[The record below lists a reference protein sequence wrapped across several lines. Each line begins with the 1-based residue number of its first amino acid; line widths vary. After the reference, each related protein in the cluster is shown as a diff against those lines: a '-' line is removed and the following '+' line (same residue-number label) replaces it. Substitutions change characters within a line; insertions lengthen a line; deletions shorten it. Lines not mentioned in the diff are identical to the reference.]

1 MRINILF
8 LGPAKDLAR
17 CETASLDVAEGTTVA
32 ELRQLIS
39 ERFERLGPALDSARF
54 AVNETFATDGQ
65 LLQAGDEIAVI
76 PPVSGGASEDAIL
89 VDLVTDEI
97 PIARVHDFVTGDPAL
112 GGIVTFQGATRRD
125 LDPERGA
132 VVRLDYEAYQGMARQ
147 QLERLAAEAKR
158 RWSVGR
164 VAVIHR
170 IGGVRPGQL
179 SVVIA
184 VACAHRKEAFEA
196 CRWLIDTLKKDVPI
210 WKKDVFED
218 GTSRWVGPGGGD
230 QP

>member
-1 MRINILF
+1 LRINILF

-17 CETASLDVAEGTTVA
+17 CETASLDVAGGTTVA
-32 ELRQLIS
+32 GLRQLIS
-39 ERFERLGPALDSARF
+39 ERFEGLSPALESVRF
-54 AVNETFATDGQ
+54 AVNEAFAADDQ
-65 LLQAGDEIAVI
+65 LLQAGDEIALI
-76 PPVSGGASEDAIL
+76 PPASGGASGAAIL

-125 LDPERGA
+125 LDREHGA
-132 VVRLDYEAYQGMARQ
+132 VLRLEYEAYEGMARQ
-147 QLERLAAEAKR
+147 QLERLAAEATR
-158 RWSVGR
+158 RWSAGR

-170 IGGVRPGQL
+170 IGGVRPGEL

-184 VACAHRKEAFEA
+184 VASVHRKEAFEA

-218 GTSRWVGPGGGD
+218 GTTRWVSPDGGD
-230 QP
+230 RP